1 MDIALFAYIYDL
13 DQHGHSSAMIKVI
26 DFVSLDTLGVKIF
39 HVDSKGSCP
48 IGGMPKLI
56 CVFTGRMWRI
66 IIMCIVHIV
75 NMIRNGTMLIVE
87 CMKRK
92 IHDH

>member
-1 MDIALFAYIYDL
+1 
-13 DQHGHSSAMIKVI
+13 MIKVI
-26 DFVSLDTLGVKIF
+26 DFVLLDTLGVKLF

-48 IGGMPKLI
+48 IWQMPKLI
-56 CVFTGRMWRI
+56 CVFTGCMWCI

-75 NMIRNGTMLIVE
+75 RKFRNGAMLIVE

-92 IHDH
+92 IHDHYA

>member
-1 MDIALFAYIYDL
+1 
-13 DQHGHSSAMIKVI
+13 MINVI

-48 IGGMPKLI
+48 VLRMPKLS
-56 CVFTGRMWRI
+56 CVFTGRMWCF

-75 NMIRNGTMLIVE
+75 HMIRKGAMLIVE
-87 CMKRK
+87 CMKRET
-92 IHDH
+92 HDHFA